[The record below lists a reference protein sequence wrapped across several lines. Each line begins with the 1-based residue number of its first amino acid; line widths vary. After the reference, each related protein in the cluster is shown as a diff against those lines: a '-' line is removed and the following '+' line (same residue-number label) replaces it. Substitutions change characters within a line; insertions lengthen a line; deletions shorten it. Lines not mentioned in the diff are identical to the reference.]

1 MEKVICMVSGGIDSP
16 VAAALA
22 AKEAEIV
29 PLHFNLYPF
38 YCESSFSLTTE
49 ILKRLKEKA
58 GFKRMIVFP
67 WGEVLKK
74 VHSNPDSRKYACVL
88 CRRGMLKAAE
98 YFCGKEGACGIVTGE
113 SLGQKA
119 SQTLENMCATSSGL
133 KFPVFRPLFGLD
145 KVDIERISRK
155 LGVWSDKHVGCCS
168 ATPEKPVVAADRDAL
183 EQYYAD
189 LAIADLIESGRES
202 AFVGAVESEDALDDV
217 LLDFLDRLKNKG

>member
-22 AKEAEIV
+22 AKEAEII

-38 YCESSFSLTTE
+38 YCESSFSLTTD
-49 ILKRLKEKA
+49 ILKRLKEKTN
-58 GFKRMIVFP
+58 FKRMIVFP
-67 WGEVLKK
+67 WGGVLQKI
-74 VHSNPDSRKYACVL
+74 HSSPDSRKYACVL

-98 YFCGKEGACGIVTGE
+98 YFCAKENACGIVTGE

-155 LGVWSDKHVGCCS
+155 IGVWSDKHVGCCS

-189 LAIADLIESGRES
+189 LGIADLIESEKQR
-202 AFVGAVESEDALDDV
+202 AFAGEIGSSNALDSV
-217 LLDFLDRLKNKG
+217 LLEFLDRIKK

>member
-22 AKEAEIV
+22 AKEAEII

-49 ILKRLKEKA
+49 ILKHLQELT

-67 WGEVLKK
+67 WGNVLSRI
-74 VHSNPDSRKYACVL
+74 HSSPDSKKYACVL
-88 CRRGMLKAAE
+88 CRHGMLKAAE
-98 YFCGKEGACGIVTGE
+98 YFCVQEGACGIVTGE

-119 SQTLENMCATSSGL
+119 SQTLENMYATSSEL
-133 KFPVFRPLFGLD
+133 KFPIFRPLFGLD

-155 LGVWSDKHVGCCS
+155 IGVWSDKHVGCCS
-168 ATPEKPVVAADRDAL
+168 ATPEKPTTAAKPDIL
-183 EQYYAD
+183 EEYYSE
-189 LAIADLIESGRES
+189 LELQKLIESNLPR
-202 AFVGAVESEDALDDV
+202 AFIGEVSSPEALDGI
-217 LLDFLDRLKNKG
+217 LLDFLDRIKK

>member
-22 AKEAEIV
+22 AKEAEII

-49 ILKRLKEKA
+49 ILKRLKEKTD
-58 GFKRMIVFP
+58 FKRMVVFP
-67 WGEVLKK
+67 WGRVLQKI
-74 VHSNPDSRKYACVL
+74 HSNPDSRKYACVL
-88 CRRGMLKAAE
+88 CRRGMLKTAE
-98 YFCGKEGACGIVTGE
+98 YFCAQEGACGIVTGE

-133 KFPVFRPLFGLD
+133 SVPVFRPLFGLD

-168 ATPEKPVVAADRDAL
+168 ATPEKPVVAADRDLL
-183 EQYYAD
+183 EQHYSD
-189 LAIADLIESGRES
+189 LGIADLIESEKKR
-202 AFVGAVESEDALDDV
+202 AFAEKVGSSNAIDSV
-217 LLDFLDRLKNKG
+217 LLEFLDRIKK